1 MGVASSQR
9 IKLGTQGSEG
19 GCQCILRLGT
29 PGTQTA
35 DDLGESERAWMRQAG
50 FSFSNTD
57 IEICIAPV
65 RVSLDGC
72 YTGLG
77 GMGSIKL

>member
-35 DDLGESERAWMRQAG
+35 DDLGESVDGTGGIFIFKYRHRDLYRPRPRPSGRLLHGAG
-50 FSFSNTD
+50 RNGVD
-57 IEICIAPV
+57 
-65 RVSLDGC
+65 
-72 YTGLG
+72 
-77 GMGSIKL
+77 

>member
-35 DDLGESERAWMRQAG
+35 DDLGERARMGQAG

-65 RVSLDGC
+65 RVRLDGC
-72 YTGLG
+72 YYTGLG

>member
-19 GCQCILRLGT
+19 GCQCILRSET

-35 DDLGESERAWMRQAG
+35 DDLGESVDGAG
-50 FSFSNTD
+50 GIFIFKYRHRDLYRPRPRPSGRLLHGVGRNGVD
-57 IEICIAPV
+57 
-65 RVSLDGC
+65 
-72 YTGLG
+72 
-77 GMGSIKL
+77 

>member
-1 MGVASSQR
+1 MYFTAGDTGHAD
-9 IKLGTQGSEG
+9 G
-19 GCQCILRLGT
+19 GRPRG
-29 PGTQTA
+29 
-35 DDLGESERAWMRQAG
+35 ERAWMRQAG